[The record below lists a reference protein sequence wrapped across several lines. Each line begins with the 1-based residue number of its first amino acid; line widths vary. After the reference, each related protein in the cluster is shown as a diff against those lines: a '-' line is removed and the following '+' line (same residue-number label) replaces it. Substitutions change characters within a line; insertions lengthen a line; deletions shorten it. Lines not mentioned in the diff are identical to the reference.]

1 MAFGCSLGGVFQRE
15 RKGVLMALMKTWY
28 TLEEIEGQFGIGRGR
43 LTQWVE
49 EGLVRVEREGKK
61 ISKVNV
67 DDVRLVLQGGK
78 SRS

>member
-1 MAFGCSLGGVFQRE
+1 
-15 RKGVLMALMKTWY
+15 MALMKTWY
-28 TLEEIEGQFGIGRGR
+28 TPEEIEGQFGVGRGR

-67 DDVRLVLQGGK
+67 DDVRLVLQGNAP
-78 SRS
+78 RN